1 MGLTALLLTARAA
14 LGADTVP
21 PYLTFPEAGLDDP
34 AAYQGYETRV
44 YRDARRNAFQV
55 YLNHQSGRVVHL
67 WADAANE
74 SVGFTA
80 RDSAGRPAALSWGA
94 ASAGVGASGPVR
106 SVMYRLEA
114 PSPVRLG
121 HFLLGSMRVERDFGY
136 AGRDSIPLGAP
147 AFPQAELLA
156 LIDRLEP
163 VPARGGGTR
172 ARECEAKRS
181 I

>member
-1 MGLTALLLTARAA
+1 MSLIALLLTARAA

-44 YRDARRNAFQV
+44 YRDARRTAFQV
-55 YLNHQSGRVVHL
+55 YLDRRRGRVVHL

-94 ASAGVGASGPVR
+94 GGAVVTRSGANR
-106 SVMYRLEA
+106 SVAYRL
-114 PSPVRLG
+114 G
-121 HFLLGSMRVERDFGY
+121 
-136 AGRDSIPLGAP
+136 AGPPG
-147 AFPQAELLA
+147 
-156 LIDRLEP
+156 
-163 VPARGGGTR
+163 RGGGFPP
-172 ARECEAKRS
+172 C
-181 I
+181 